1 MAKKS
6 KKAPEKIILV
16 NADQPEEVRVALVED
31 GRLEAFDVETVVREH
46 TKGNIYKGR
55 IVNIEP
61 SLQAVFVDIGLS
73 RNGYLPFKEIHPEYY
88 GYAEVLDKNGR
99 SRIPELLEPGQEV
112 LVQIVK
118 EETPTKGASLT
129 TYLTLPGRYVV
140 LMPGNPT
147 QGVSKKVEDE
157 SKRKRLKDILLGLK
171 LPEGVGVIMR
181 TAAADAA
188 KKHIMADLR
197 YLIRLWNEIKAKA
210 SEVEAPTLLY
220 KDQDVVVR
228 FLREHL
234 SSEVKEILVDT
245 EEAFNN
251 VKNFLKLVAPRQTR
265 ILKQFNEER
274 PIFSLYNLEEQIENI
289 FKPVVPLPSGGTLF
303 IEPTEALVAID
314 VNSGRFVK
322 EKDLEETSFRTN
334 LEAAE
339 EIARQLRLRD
349 LGGLIVIDFIAM
361 RQQKHRTQVQRR
373 LRESLKK
380 DRAKISMT
388 KFSKLGLIEIARQK
402 LQAPLQWGS
411 HRPCP
416 YCRGQ
421 GLVRTVEVLATGLL
435 RRIKSR
441 LAERKLRR
449 LKVKVCPELA
459 SYLLNQKRR
468 DLFALE
474 EYYETSIYIEPN
486 PKFPPEETVLEEEK
500 REETPKEEAEA
511 AEKKAEKKEE
521 EKETEQKAEK
531 KTKNRRRK
539 KKRSSRKSEEA
550 SEGAKSS

>member
-1 MAKKS
+1 MSSEKS
-6 KKAPEKIILV
+6 KASEKLILV
-16 NADQPEEVRVALVED
+16 NAEQPEEIRVALVEN

-55 IVNIEP
+55 IVNIKP

-73 RNGYLPFKEIHPEYY
+73 RNGYLPFKEVHPEYY
-88 GYAEVLDKNGR
+88 GYAEAVDRTGR
-99 SRIPELLEPGQEV
+99 SRLPEFLEPGQEL

-147 QGVSKKVEDE
+147 CGVSKKVTDE
-157 SKRKRLKDILLGLK
+157 AKRKRLKDILLGLK
-171 LPEGVGVIMR
+171 APEGVGVILR
-181 TAAADAA
+181 TAAAEAA
-188 KKHIMADLR
+188 KRNIQADFR
-197 YLIRLWNEIKAKA
+197 YLVRLWNEIRNKA
-210 SEVEAPTLLY
+210 SELEAPALLY
-220 KDQDVVVR
+220 KDQDVIVR

-234 SSEVKEILVDT
+234 SSDVKEILVDT
-245 EEAFNN
+245 PEALEK
-251 VKNFLKLVAPRQTR
+251 VKNFLKLVAPRQ
-265 ILKQFNEER
+265 LKLVRLFQEDR
-274 PIFSLYNLEEQIENI
+274 PIFSLFNLEEQIENVY
-289 FKPVVPLPSGGTLF
+289 KPVVPLPSGGTLY

-314 VNSGRFVK
+314 VNSGKCVR

-361 RQQKHRTQVQRR
+361 KQPKHRHQVEKR

-380 DRAKISMT
+380 DRAKITMT
-388 KFSKLGLIEIARQK
+388 RFSKLGLIEIARQK

-411 HRPCP
+411 YRPCP
-416 YCRGQ
+416 CCRGVGQ
-421 GLVRTVEVLATGLL
+421 IRTVEVLATALL

-441 LAERKLRR
+441 LAEKPLSK
-449 LKVKVCPELA
+449 LKVRVAPELA
-459 SYLLNQKRR
+459 SYVLNFKRR

-474 EYYETSIYIEPN
+474 EYYETRLIIEPAGEFSPEDSCFEEELRESTEVKPEN
-486 PKFPPEETVLEEEK
+486 RENSIRKEETSEIL
-500 REETPKEEAEA
+500 RES
-511 AEKKAEKKEE
+511 
-521 EKETEQKAEK
+521 
-531 KTKNRRRK
+531 K
-539 KKRSSRKSEEA
+539 KKRARTKGRKKSQAEKGSSS
-550 SEGAKSS
+550 